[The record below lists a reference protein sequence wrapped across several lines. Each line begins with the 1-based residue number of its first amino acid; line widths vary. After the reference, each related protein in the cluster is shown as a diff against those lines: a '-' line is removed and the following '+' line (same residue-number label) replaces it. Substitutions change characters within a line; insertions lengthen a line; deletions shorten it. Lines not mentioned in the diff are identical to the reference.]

1 VHPHAAPGIT
11 RGRGLMVARSPLVP
25 LSRWAVLAVFVV
37 LAAFPFAWAA
47 FTMFKDDGDLYTVG
61 HVPFLYNSPPTF
73 SHVKVLFTDTAF
85 LTFVRNSLEIG
96 VIVVAIT
103 LAICVPAAYAIARL
117 TGQWGGRIAMTVFV
131 FYLVPPTLLF
141 LPLSRIVADLGLQDT
156 IWSLVLVYPTLTAPF
171 STWLLVGFFRSI
183 PRDIEEQAMVDGYSR
198 AGALVRTVLP
208 LSVPGLFTV
217 VIFTFAFT
225 MNDFIYA
232 VAFISSS
239 DNMTVSAGV
248 PTELIRGDVFFWQ
261 SLMAAAVLVA
271 IPVALAYNFFLDRF
285 VQGLSLGAVKG

>member
-1 VHPHAAPGIT
+1 
-11 RGRGLMVARSPLVP
+11 MVARRTGVAI
-25 LSRWAVLAVFVV
+25 SRWVV
-37 LAAFPFAWAA
+37 LALFIVLCGFPFAWAII
-47 FTMFKDDGDLYTVG
+47 TMFKADTDLYSVG
-61 HVPFLYNSPPTF
+61 HVPFIYNAPPTF
-73 SHVKVLFTDTAF
+73 EHVRVLLQETAF
-85 LTFVRNSLEIG
+85 LTFVRNSFEIG
-96 VIVVAIT
+96 VIVVVIT
-103 LAICVPAAYAIARL
+103 LAISVPAAYAIARL
-117 TGQWGGRIAMTVFV
+117 TGQWGGKLAMAVFI

-156 IWSLVLVYPTLTAPF
+156 IWALVVVYPTLTAPF

-198 AGALVRTVLP
+198 AGAVVRTVLP
-208 LSVPGLFTV
+208 LAVPGLFTV

-261 SLMAAAVLVA
+261 SLMAAAVVVA
-271 IPVALAYNFFLDRF
+271 IPVAIAYNFFLDRF
-285 VQGLSLGAVKG
+285 VQGLALGGVKG